1 MSPADPP
8 AAPPPSAAPST
19 AAAAGEA
26 PRPLEKRE
34 VRLVIIGALLGL
46 FLAALDQTIVATAL
60 PAIAADLGNLD
71 LIGWVVTAYLL
82 TSTTATPV
90 LGKLSDIVGRRLVVH
105 LCLALFLL
113 GSVLCALAPSMLLL
127 VIFRALQGI
136 GGGGLIVMAQTVI
149 ADVVS
154 PRERGRYAG
163 MISATWAIAAVLG
176 PTLGGFLT
184 QFVSW
189 HLIFWIN
196 LPLGLAAFLV
206 IDRQLRRLTVARR
219 PARID
224 AAGIFV
230 FACGTTSLLLALSWA
245 GEPGGLLAPTT
256 LAAAGAALALG
267 LLFALQQRQSP
278 APIIPPHFFAN
289 PVVGPLLLAI
299 FLIFGSYLAA
309 TILAPTY
316 LQVAL
321 QAPAGEAGLLMI
333 PMMLAT
339 TVSAWRAGL
348 HASRSGR
355 YKGPPTAS
363 LPIAIAALLA
373 LGLFAGDLGP
383 VGASALFL
391 LVGFGIGPI
400 FPVTI
405 IAAQN
410 AVQRHE
416 LGAVSGS
423 VAFSRALG
431 GAVATAAGTALVLG
445 LLARWLPGLGEVA
458 NLEDLVRR
466 QLAPAERAEVAAAF
480 SVLFFATAATL
491 ALGLYL
497 FIRVEARPLGEEAPA
512 VRPPANGDR

>member
-1 MSPADPP
+1 MSAPASPAEHP
-8 AAPPPSAAPST
+8 
-19 AAAAGEA
+19 E
-26 PRPLEKRE
+26 PRRLSQAE
-34 VRLVIIGALLGL
+34 VRLVVIGALLGL

-60 PAIAADLGNLD
+60 PAIARDLGDLE
-71 LIGWVVTAYLL
+71 LIGWVVTSYLL

-90 LGKLSDIVGRRLVVH
+90 LGKLSDIVGRRLIVH

-113 GSVLCALAPSMLLL
+113 GSLLCALAPSMLML
-127 VIFRALQGI
+127 VLFRALQGI

-163 MISATWAIAAVLG
+163 MISGVWAMAAVLG

-184 QFVSW
+184 QFVAW
-189 HLIFWIN
+189 EMIFWIN
-196 LPLGLAAFLV
+196 LPLGVAAFLV
-206 IDRQLRRLTVARR
+206 IDRQLRRLTVVRR
-219 PARID
+219 EQKID
-224 AAGIFV
+224 VSAVFL

-245 GEPGGLLAPTT
+245 GEPEGLLAPST
-256 LAAAGAALALG
+256 LGAAALALVLG
-267 LLFALQQRQSP
+267 TLFALQQRQSR
-278 APIIPPHFFAN
+278 APIIPPHFFLN

-321 QAPAGEAGLLMI
+321 QAPAGETGLLMI

-339 TVSAWRAGL
+339 TLSAWRAGL

-355 YKGPPTAS
+355 YKTPPLIS
-363 LPIAIAALLA
+363 LPLSILALLA
-373 LGLFAGDLGP
+373 LGLWAGDLSP
-383 VGASALFL
+383 LAASGLFL

-400 FPVTI
+400 FPITI

-445 LLARWLPGLGEVA
+445 LLARWLPGLGEVGS
-458 NLEDLVRR
+458 LEDLVRR

-480 SVLFFATAATL
+480 SVLFFATAASL
-491 ALGLYL
+491 ALGLAL
-497 FIRVEARPLGEEAPA
+497 FARVEARPLGEDRPA
-512 VRPPANGDR
+512 VKVTSEEG